1 MMKTQLNITQ
11 LFFESAKIYPDKPA
25 IIENELT
32 VTFSELAK
40 QVHDTAAY
48 FQKKG
53 IQKGDRVLV
62 FVPMSIDLYRIVLAL
77 FHMGAVAVFV
87 DEWVNKKR
95 MDECCKVANC
105 KAFIGTFKARLLVL
119 FSTELKKIQIRSG
132 THYSKTSTPLKIEAT
147 YENDE
152 ALITF
157 TTGST
162 GIPKAARRTHGFLQE
177 QFKALIETINPQPD
191 DVDMPVLPIVLLM
204 NLGVGCTS
212 VIARLKAGKPQAMDP
227 GKVMDQLIRFRV
239 TRMIASP
246 FFVKKIARYALKEKI
261 TIPSL
266 KKIVTG
272 GAPVFPAEA
281 AIYAAAFPE
290 SSVDIVYGSTEAEP
304 ISSIPAKELI
314 SIKEAGLVKGLRVG
328 KLYGNAQV
336 KIIEIKDEPLTCNT
350 TQEFDKLEL
359 AAGKIGEIIVA
370 GPHVLKEYLNN
381 ETALKRNKIFMD
393 TTCWHR
399 TGDSGYLEGGE
410 LYLTGRCATLIVK
423 PTKIITPFMYENYF
437 QSIQGVEMGTILH
450 IHTKIIAVLE
460 TATSADQEMIRAKLN
475 QEHDLFDEICFIKKM
490 PRDPRHFSKIDYVVL
505 SKQISIG

>member
-11 LFFESAKIYPDKPA
+11 LFFESAKLYPDKPA

-77 FHMGAVAVFV
+77 FHMGAVAVFL

-95 MDECCKVANC
+95 MNECCKIANC
-105 KAFIGTFKARLLVL
+105 KAFIGTFKARLLIL
-119 FSTELKKIQIRSG
+119 FSAELRKIPIKLG
-132 THYSKTSTPLKIEAT
+132 THYSKKSTPLKMEAT
-147 YENDE
+147 YKNDT

-162 GIPKAARRTHGFLQE
+162 GIPKAAKRTHIFLQE

-191 DVDMPVLPIVLLM
+191 DVDMPVLPIVLFM
-204 NLGVGCTS
+204 NLGMGCTS
-212 VIARLKAGKPQAMDP
+212 VIAAFKASKPQALDP
-227 GKVMDQLIRFRV
+227 RKIIEQLIRFRV
-239 TRMIASP
+239 TRLIASP
-246 FFVKKIARYALKEKI
+246 FFVKQIARYALKEKI
-261 TIPSL
+261 GIPSL

-272 GAPVFPAEA
+272 GAPVFPTEA
-281 AIYAAAFPE
+281 ALYDIAFPE
-290 SSVDIVYGSTEAEP
+290 SSIDIVYGSTEAEP

-314 SIKEAGLVKGLRVG
+314 KVKNEDLTKGLRVG

-336 KIIEIKDEPLTCNT
+336 KIIDIKDESIICNT
-350 TQEFDKLEL
+350 IKELDKLEL
-359 AAGKIGEIIVA
+359 PAGKIGEIIVQ

-381 ETALKRNKIFMD
+381 EIALKRNKIFID
-393 TTCWHR
+393 TECWHR

-410 LYLTGRCATLIVK
+410 LYLTGRCNTLIAK
-423 PTKIITPFMYENYF
+423 ANNLITPFMYENYF
-437 QSIQGVEMGTILH
+437 QSVQGIEMGTILH
-450 IHTKIIAVLE
+450 IHTKIVAVLE
-460 TATSADQEMIRAKLN
+460 TEASADKAMIRTKLN

-490 PRDPRHFSKIDYVVL
+490 PRDPRHFSKIDYAVL
-505 SKQISIG
+505 TKQISAG